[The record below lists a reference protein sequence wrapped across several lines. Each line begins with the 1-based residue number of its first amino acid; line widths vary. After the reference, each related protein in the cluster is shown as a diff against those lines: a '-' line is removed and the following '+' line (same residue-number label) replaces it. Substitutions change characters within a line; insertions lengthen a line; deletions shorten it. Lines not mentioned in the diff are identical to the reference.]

1 MYHIEKKMFCVQN
14 WILGNREH
22 HSMNDEIGRPGALF
36 PYSGRKRPHIT
47 LEVLG
52 LEHLSW
58 TKKQVG
64 IKNTKRTMEL

>member
-1 MYHIEKKMFCVQN
+1 
-14 WILGNREH
+14 
-22 HSMNDEIGRPGALF
+22 MNDEIGRPGALF

-64 IKNTKRTMEL
+64 IKNTKRTMKL

>member
-1 MYHIEKKMFCVQN
+1 
-14 WILGNREH
+14 
-22 HSMNDEIGRPGALF
+22 MNDEIGRLGALL

-58 TKKQVG
+58 LVLRTP
-64 IKNTKRTMEL
+64 KRTMRL